1 VTRQLDEL
9 RASGD
14 DINQFLETLVQKA
27 KKTLPNRDLTPKD
40 LRVEKGRRA
49 IYGQTQ
55 RGFRQDLS
63 REDIETLDK
72 LISQPALNSSQAQ
85 PSRLVPNYQ
94 ISVGD
99 EVLFRQERDGTVSV
113 NRMQL
118 ENQQNL
124 APESQK
130 EAKTFLE
137 QTKEAFSAEYDPDP
151 PYAEED
157 FVAIQID
164 PKTSLFQDEVGKF
177 SSNPSSLQ
185 QKIQQTYKYAGKPQ
199 ELNAEVTT
207 LINAW
212 LSASI
217 GKKDEIERLLP
228 EEKNQLEKLSQKNYG
243 ISFQQLLSRPRMPT
257 TDEAWAQRQQAQARD
272 NQSSA
277 KNLQPELES
286 NSQQEVSRPFINID
300 AAKEA
305 LLHSNPNI
313 WVRAGVKAFSASKQE
328 TIQDA
333 DKDDID
339 DGNDS
344 DPTNGDLPQSQAQD
358 LSIESQSESES
369 VSIIE
374 PNEIPEAVR
383 VAERDVEKLPD
394 GKGKQLF
401 GTLVENIAQKAKEI
415 GYQTINAISNLLTW
429 KQNQDVANTALKLFN
444 QNYEKTGET
453 RYEAVGYNVTL
464 KGLNNYE
471 ITDKEGNSL
480 MKFQKKPLGV
490 KVNRCEMEA
499 RDYKQFNRAKQSLDR
514 NPDTMERDSQSR
526 LARLQYL
533 APQRDREIV
542 AAMYAKDT
550 ADTAERFLNHMGVDK
565 WNAGVKG
572 NYNIERQGND
582 LKIES
587 KADGRG
593 VVFERKNGEII
604 DRLSSK
610 DFKHFRDLD
619 RLLNKRLQEIVS
631 KPTNNLRERP
641 PQPKVKRE
649 KELSL

>member
-14 DINQFLETLVQKA
+14 DINQFLESLVQKA
-27 KKTLPNRDLTPKD
+27 LKSLPNRDLSQKD
-40 LRVEKGRRA
+40 LRVQKGRRA

-55 RGFRQDLS
+55 RGFRQDLGQ
-63 REDIETLDK
+63 EDIKALDE
-72 LISQPALNSSQAQ
+72 LISQPTSNSSQAQ
-85 PSRLVPNYQ
+85 PSRSVPNYQ

-99 EVLFRQERDGTVSV
+99 EVLFRSERDGTVSV

-130 EAKTFLE
+130 EAKPFLE
-137 QTKEAFSAEYDPDP
+137 QTKEAFGAEYDPDP
-151 PYAEED
+151 PYASD
-157 FVAIQID
+157 DLDGDRLTNALKTLQHTDPQIWD
-164 PKTSLFQDEVGKF
+164 TDSDG
-177 SSNPSSLQ
+177 
-185 QKIQQTYKYAGKPQ
+185 
-199 ELNAEVTT
+199 
-207 LINAW
+207 
-212 LSASI
+212 I
-217 GKKDEIERLLP
+217 G
-228 EEKNQLEKLSQKNYG
+228 
-243 ISFQQLLSRPRMPT
+243 
-257 TDEAWAQRQQAQARD
+257 
-272 NQSSA
+272 
-277 KNLQPELES
+277 
-286 NSQQEVSRPFINID
+286 
-300 AAKEA
+300 
-305 LLHSNPNI
+305 
-313 WVRAGVKAFSASKQE
+313 
-328 TIQDA
+328 
-333 DKDDID
+333 
-339 DGNDS
+339 DGSDS

-358 LSIESQSESES
+358 LTIESQSESES

-383 VAERDVEKLPD
+383 VAERDVEKLPE

-401 GTLVENIAQKAKEI
+401 GTLVENIAQKASEI
-415 GYQTINAISNLLTW
+415 GYQTINAIANLPTW

-471 ITDKEGNSL
+471 ISDKEGNSL
-480 MKFQKKPLGV
+480 MKFQKTPLGV
-490 KVNRCEMEA
+490 KVKGCEMEA
-499 RDYKQFNRAKQSLDR
+499 RDYKQFNRAKQSLER
-514 NPDTMERDSQSR
+514 NPDSMERDSQSR

-542 AAMYAKDT
+542 AAMYVKDT
-550 ADTAERFLNHMGVDK
+550 AKTAERFLEHMGVDK

-604 DRLSSK
+604 ARLDSK

-631 KPTNNLRERP
+631 QPTNNLRERP
-641 PQPKVKRE
+641 LVPKVKRE